1 VKYEASAPIASQ
13 PFGQPKPRLLDR
25 LLTPAPRVPEIDCKI
40 SQPNSAGLEA
50 PRARQTDRNQ
60 PLTTRTEIQGQ
71 GNRLQPLQ
79 RLRYWTGL
87 SNCSRKGY
95 SNPTKRPTQAQE
107 AVEVD
112 GADHGWSR
120 YEKGTSRSSRGRSPL
135 VVYRTPGLGRRPSRC
150 VHRDYMGDQG
160 ALAGCRTTCATCL
173 VAAHVD
179 RHDADRRVGLLSLA
193 DA

>member
-79 RLRYWTGL
+79 RLQYGIY
-87 SNCSRKGY
+87 KGEL
-95 SNPTKRPTQAQE
+95 TEDWRLAEHHQ
-107 AVEVD
+107 
-112 GADHGWSR
+112 
-120 YEKGTSRSSRGRSPL
+120 PL
-135 VVYRTPGLGRRPSRC
+135 KKIPPLE
-150 VHRDYMGDQG
+150 
-160 ALAGCRTTCATCL
+160 
-173 VAAHVD
+173 
-179 RHDADRRVGLLSLA
+179 
-193 DA
+193 